1 MKKLSLMIA
10 LGLAA
15 MPGLASAAD
24 FSGLWIRDAAQSTGT
39 NPSPLYWITRDL
51 PAGGGGP
58 GGEAGI
64 VIAQTPTT
72 VQVTSGNKPLRV
84 YTTDGTGR
92 TVKAD
97 TGVTDVTV
105 SAAHRGNNLVITT
118 VHPYSSLPGSVTTT
132 TTETW
137 SLSPDGRTMTVDT
150 VRAVPG
156 MTQAVKEVYN
166 KRS

>member
-39 NPSPLYWITRDL
+39 NPSPLYWITRDG
-51 PAGGGGP
+51 PAGGGP

-118 VHPYSSLPGSVTTT
+118 VHPYSGLPGSVTAT